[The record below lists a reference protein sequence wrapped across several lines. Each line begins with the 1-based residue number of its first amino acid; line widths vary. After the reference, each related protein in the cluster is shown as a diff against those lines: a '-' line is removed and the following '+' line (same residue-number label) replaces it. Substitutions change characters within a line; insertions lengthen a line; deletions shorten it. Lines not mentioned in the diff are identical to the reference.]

1 MDWRDRLRAYGGS
14 ERLTGESTGLIAFR
28 ADYVNDAVVAVGMA
42 ALLFIIPAPRTGDAR
57 GKRRTFL
64 MNWKTAERLP
74 WGILLLFGGGFSI
87 AAAFSASGL
96 SAWCGHVFTSLGL
109 RDPLATVAGT
119 CTLMTFLTEMTSNT
133 ATTGVMLPVL
143 AGAAQSIDV
152 NPLLLMLPA
161 TVSASCAFMMPVAT
175 PPNAIVFGSGYV
187 EMGRMVKT
195 GLILDL
201 VGIVLVTGTFYCIA
215 CPLLGIDR
223 VATPAWAQ

>member
-1 MDWRDRLRAYGGS
+1 
-14 ERLTGESTGLIAFR
+14 
-28 ADYVNDAVVAVGMA
+28 
-42 ALLFIIPAPRTGDAR
+42 
-57 GKRRTFL
+57 

-87 AAAFSASGL
+87 AAAFSSSGL
-96 SAWCGHVFTSLGL
+96 SVWCGHVFTSLGL
-109 RDPLATVAGT
+109 RDPLSTVVGT

-175 PPNAIVFGSGYV
+175 PPNAIVFSSGHV

-195 GLILDL
+195 GLILNL
-201 VGIVLVTGTFYCIA
+201 VGILLVAASFYLIA
-215 CPLLGIDR
+215 CPMLGIDPA
-223 VATPAWAQ
+223 VTPAWAE